1 MTDEPKASSATDK
14 SRARDYLRPK
24 DVDNR
29 ASWTQR
35 LQWRLEAAA
44 WYASY
49 WDRFKA
55 MDIET
60 ASRRGA
66 KIVGWA
72 GPRFAGSA
80 NRTARRNLALA
91 FPDWSQ
97 DQIEAM
103 LEKSWENFGMI
114 AGEMPHVPKIRLDGD
129 DPRLELVG
137 GEILDDLRARNQ
149 PAVLISA
156 HLSNWEVLMPP
167 LHDKLPDTEITYRS
181 INNPHI
187 DACIADM
194 RQENGAYNLAAKGV
208 GTRALMRALSQKR
221 SVALMNDQ
229 KFNEGIA
236 VPFFGHNA
244 MTAPGPTRL
253 AMRYKAPLVI
263 FTCKRIGLAR
273 YRATFYDPFHP
284 ESSGTEDENV
294 YNTLLKINGFLEER
308 IREAPEQW
316 FWQHNRWPKQ
326 AWADAGVI

>member
-97 DQIEAM
+97 DQI
-103 LEKSWENFGMI
+103 
-114 AGEMPHVPKIRLDGD
+114 
-129 DPRLELVG
+129 DPRLFM
-137 GEILDDLRARNQ
+137 
-149 PAVLISA
+149 LI
-156 HLSNWEVLMPP
+156 
-167 LHDKLPDTEITYRS
+167 
-181 INNPHI
+181 
-187 DACIADM
+187 
-194 RQENGAYNLAAKGV
+194 RQDRMKTIY
-208 GTRALMRALSQKR
+208 T
-221 SVALMNDQ
+221 
-229 KFNEGIA
+229 
-236 VPFFGHNA
+236 
-244 MTAPGPTRL
+244 
-253 AMRYKAPLVI
+253 
-263 FTCKRIGLAR
+263 
-273 YRATFYDPFHP
+273 
-284 ESSGTEDENV
+284 
-294 YNTLLKINGFLEER
+294 
-308 IREAPEQW
+308 
-316 FWQHNRWPKQ
+316 
-326 AWADAGVI
+326 